1 MGSKTLFT
9 IIYAAVTM
17 AAFLVGKYV
26 FPKLPQDMKDKLAM
40 LADWAA
46 KFVIWAKEFL
56 DKKTGTEKM
65 AAVVE
70 QLKRI
75 ADEAGIE
82 VTEEQLKAI
91 AQAAYEAM
99 KAGEAEAA
107 PAQLEAIT
115 AQPAATVVINT
126 TADKVAIATDNVPDG
141 ALQQNPDGSFNTYDA
156 AGNKVGAISAEEAE
170 KATSNIEVV
179 AEEDNG

>member
-1 MGSKTLFT
+1 
-9 IIYAAVTM
+9 
-17 AAFLVGKYV
+17 
-26 FPKLPQDMKDKLAM
+26 
-40 LADWAA
+40 
-46 KFVIWAKEFL
+46 
-56 DKKTGTEKM
+56 
-65 AAVVE
+65 
-70 QLKRI
+70 
-75 ADEAGIE
+75 
-82 VTEEQLKAI
+82 
-91 AQAAYEAM
+91 M

-141 ALQQNPDGSFNTYDA
+141 ALQQNPDGSFNAYDA